1 MAIVGSYIAERFEA
15 KNKAAASE
23 QLDAAIAVSGLNAQ
37 HQVLNGTVYDSVLET
52 ADKLGADLI
61 IIDAH
66 QPKLRDYQ
74 LRANAAKVVR
84 HSKQS
89 VLVVRSAG

>member
-23 QLDAAIAVSGLNAQ
+23 QLDAAIAVSRLNAQ
-37 HQVLNGTVYDSVLET
+37 HQVLNGTVYDSLLET

-61 IIDAH
+61 IIGA
-66 QPKLRDYQ
+66 PAK
-74 LRANAAKVVR
+74 AA
-84 HSKQS
+84 
-89 VLVVRSAG
+89 